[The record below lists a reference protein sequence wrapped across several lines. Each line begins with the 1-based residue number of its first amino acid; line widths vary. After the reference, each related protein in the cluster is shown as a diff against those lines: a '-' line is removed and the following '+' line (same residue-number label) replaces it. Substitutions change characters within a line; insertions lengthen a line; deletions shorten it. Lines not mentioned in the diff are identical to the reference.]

1 MNLFT
6 YEQIHI
12 KMQNLRKKKKQER
25 RQRIFSNAV
34 YLLKKKGF
42 TNTSMLD
49 IAENSNL
56 AVGTLYNY
64 YSSKN
69 DLILAIFNRENQ
81 KFFRKINSKLKKLL
95 HSDKNARSIISE
107 VVLQFFND
115 FIFLSKKNMKEIMTA
130 LFSSE
135 DYLQKGMEED
145 LRLISLIEQCLQNL
159 KNKDKIKKDIDT
171 NLTAEIIYGIV
182 FEQFIMYC
190 MIPDIKKRELQKRL
204 NKQIKILFYGIKP
217 ETE

>member
-1 MNLFT
+1 MRNLT
-6 YEQIHI
+6 
-12 KMQNLRKKKKQER
+12 KKKKQER

-49 IAENSNL
+49 IAEKSNL

-64 YSSKN
+64 YPSKN
-69 DLILAIFNRENQ
+69 DLIIAIFNRENQ
-81 KFFRKINSKLKKLL
+81 KFLRKINNKLKNLL
-95 HSDKNARSIISE
+95 QSDKNARSIILE

-115 FIFLSKKNMKEIMTA
+115 LIFLSKKNMREIMTA

-145 LRLISLIEQCLQNL
+145 LRLISLIEQCLENL
-159 KNKDKIKKDIDT
+159 KTKNKIKKNIDT

-190 MIPDIKKRELQKRL
+190 MIPELKKRELRKRL
-204 NKQIKILFYGIKP
+204 HQQIKILFYGIKP
-217 ETE
+217 ETG

>member
-6 YEQIHI
+6 YERVHI
-12 KMQNLRKKKKQER
+12 KMRNLTKKKKQER

-49 IAENSNL
+49 IAEKSNL

-64 YSSKN
+64 YPSKN
-69 DLILAIFNRENQ
+69 DLIIAIFNRENQ
-81 KFFRKINSKLKKLL
+81 KFLRKINNKLKNLL
-95 HSDKNARSIISE
+95 QSDKNARSIILE

-115 FIFLSKKNMKEIMTA
+115 LIFLSKKNMREIMTA

-145 LRLISLIEQCLQNL
+145 LRLISLIEQCLENL
-159 KNKDKIKKDIDT
+159 KTKNKIKKNIDT

-190 MIPDIKKRELQKRL
+190 MIPELKKRELRKRL
-204 NKQIKILFYGIKP
+204 HQQIKILFYGIKP
-217 ETE
+217 ETG